1 MEHERRTK
9 SIKQWV
15 IENTGAA
22 VILIVFIFS
31 WIVWISKIPA
41 MSEQLNKDI
50 FPRVVNL
57 EKINAVFIEKLD
69 NIDKTLTRIERIMDK
84 NR

>member
-50 FPRVVNL
+50 GPRVVNL
-57 EKINAVFIEKLD
+57 EKTNAVFIEKLD